1 MEIGRLPVVDDDGA
15 VHGGEARGDQV
26 RTVGVMEDAGQVPE
40 PLAGVGDDRLR
51 GLERVARA
59 ELPREAEVV
68 NAPGDT
74 HATVLCRLG
83 EQTVGRGI
91 DEIDAIDV
99 AVRFI
104 GTGGHH
110 GEERVLGR
118 GGGDALGIHGKD
130 AVPERRALGGALR
143 RPGAGE
149 RQRLVGAGGEI
160 KRKTERAL
168 ERQGMPAD
176 VFEPH
181 GARQRRRI
189 GKQGVEQDGTQTF
202 FRVLERDLQRFP
214 TEGGGEPCEAR
225 LGDNAVAFVGQPDE
239 GVTVLVAHAEHRFT
253 EVAAPVGRE
262 FGGNVILACLARQLC
277 VATRPGDPARIAQV
291 VARDARAEPQMFGEP
306 VFYGEGVGDL
316 IVFEIECFGGF
327 FKVQHTDILA

>member
-26 RTVGVMEDAGQVPE
+26 RTVGVVKDAGQVSE

-51 GLERVARA
+51 GLERVTRA

-91 DEIDAIDV
+91 DEVDAIDV

-104 GTGGHH
+104 GAGSHH

-118 GGGDALGIHGKD
+118 GGGDALGIYGKD
-130 AVPERRALGGALR
+130 AVPERGALGGAFR
-143 RPGAGE
+143 RPGTGE
-149 RQRLVGAGGEI
+149 RQRLVGAGGKIE
-160 KRKTERAL
+160 RKTERAL
-168 ERQGMPAD
+168 ERQGMSAD
-176 VFEPH
+176 IFESH

-202 FRVLERDLQRFP
+202 FRVLERDLQRLSAK
-214 TEGGGEPCEAR
+214 GGGEPCEAR
-225 LGDNAVAFVGQPDE
+225 LGDHAVAFVGQPEE
-239 GVTVLVAHAEHRFT
+239 GITVLVAHAEHRLA
-253 EVAAPVGRE
+253 EVAATVGRE
-262 FGGNVILACLARQLC
+262 FGGNVVLACFARQLC
-277 VATRPGDPARIAQV
+277 VTTRPGDPARIAQV
-291 VARDARAEPQMFGEP
+291 VARDARAEPKMLGEP
-306 VFYGEGVGDL
+306 VFHGEGVGDL
-316 IVFEIECFGGF
+316 VVFKIEGSGSL
-327 FKVQHTDILA
+327 FKVQHTGILA